1 MSSPV
6 SIAID
11 LVPWES
17 DWMSVLGDD
26 SESQLCVGQT
36 EAGFHSGLRLRSESG
51 VVTAWWSD
59 DPKPTIEEAQG
70 DAYQRLLKQ
79 VSQPT
84 TEASPESAAPAR
96 HQSTVRTP
104 EMNHQNDIAR
114 TVAILSGEDT
124 NVGKSTIAR
133 HMLRPGLTAV
143 HGSCEY
149 LLVEK
154 MDRDIPEG
162 EDKRYRPEELKAISL
177 KLAMCRAKKNGSV
190 VVDIGGG
197 QAPVFLAEMKQAQ
210 GSEARI
216 DVYVLPVVATMKIDK
231 IIETIEELLLIGV
244 PNDKLAVVINRAP
257 VGKTVADLVAEGTFK
272 PLADHAAEYGY
283 RVISIALPNN
293 EAVEKLRHKVKLTVD
308 SLAGGTADFSAEF
321 ERLVADG
328 KDDEAADVFELEY
341 MGGVAKSMKTH
352 MDACFAEIFGLTMG
366 LSGMVVV
373 EVHA

>member
-1 MSSPV
+1 MHTEASLSV
-6 SIAID
+6 E
-11 LVPWES
+11 LVAWES
-17 DWMSVLGDD
+17 EWMLALGDE

-36 EAGFHSGLRLRSESG
+36 EFGFHSGLRLRRQGCE
-51 VVTAWWSD
+51 VECWWST
-59 DPKPTIEEAQG
+59 DPMPSIEDAKG
-70 DAYQRLLKQ
+70 GAYQRLLRQ

-84 TEASPESAAPAR
+84 TCVSPESAARNFHP
-96 HQSTVRTP
+96 TPVRTR
-104 EMNHQNDIAR
+104 MTQLNTIAR

-143 HGSCEY
+143 HGSCDY

-177 KLAMCRAKKNGSV
+177 KLAMCRAKKKGAV
-190 VVDIGGG
+190 VVDVGGG

-216 DVYVLPVVATMKIDK
+216 DVYILPVVATMKIDK
-231 IIETIEELLLIGV
+231 IIETIEELILIGV
-244 PNDKLAVVINRAP
+244 PADKLSVVINRAP
-257 VGKTVADLVAEGTFK
+257 VGKTVADLVGDGTFK

-283 RVISIALPNN
+283 RLISVALPNN

-308 SLAGGTADFSAEF
+308 SLAGGTADFASEF
-321 ERLVADG
+321 ERLVAAGQD
-328 KDDEAADVFELEY
+328 KEAEEVFELEY
-341 MGGVAKSMKTH
+341 MGGVAKSMKVH
-352 MDACFAEIFGLTMG
+352 MDACFAEVFGIP
-366 LSGMVVV
+366 SVAGM
-373 EVHA
+373 EVSEANA